1 MHSITEE
8 DETTKNRER
17 AEADDKY
24 ENLGRGAD
32 LLNDF

>member
-8 DETTKNRER
+8 DETTKNRQR

-24 ENLGRGAD
+24 ENLGGGAD